1 MAGKDVWEPAATTRP
16 SNGVG
21 KRPRLTPASE
31 KQPFKVDNAD
41 TFAANRA
48 VGRVALVVVGA
59 SGESRRA
66 RVHEAGSLRV
76 RFPNGASRGTLDAV
90 IVNTGGG
97 MTGGD
102 RFDIDMTVGAGAR
115 LTVTTAAAEKIYRS
129 LGPNTHVAVK
139 ADIGPGGALAWLPQ
153 ETILFDQVR
162 LRRTI
167 DIELARD
174 ARLVLAE
181 AIVFG
186 RSAMGEAVLQG
197 HLFDRWR
204 VRVGGALV
212 FAETLRLDGAIAQ
225 RLAQRAIAAESI
237 AVASVLKIP
246 GDDAGV
252 ATVRAMENDFA
263 GEVGVST
270 WNGLAVARLVAADG
284 AALRRDLIGVLT
296 ALGAGPLPRLWM
308 N

>member
-1 MAGKDVWEPAATTRP
+1 MANAPAQD
-16 SNGVG
+16 
-21 KRPRLTPASE
+21 E
-31 KQPFKVDNAD
+31 I
-41 TFAANRA
+41 FAGNRA
-48 VGRVALVVVGA
+48 VGRIALTVAA
-59 SGESRRA
+59 SGSGSRRA

-76 RFPNGASRGTLDAV
+76 RFPNGTSRGTLDAV
-90 IVNTGGG
+90 IVNTAGG

-129 LGPNTHVAVK
+129 LGPNTQVGVK
-139 ADIGPGGALAWLPQ
+139 ADVGPGGALAWLPQ

-167 DIELARD
+167 EVDLASD
-174 ARLVLAE
+174 AGLVLAE

-186 RSAMGEAVLQG
+186 RSAMGEAVLRG
-197 HLFDRWR
+197 DLFDRWR
-204 VRVGGALV
+204 VRIGGTLV

-225 RLAQRAIAAESI
+225 RLAQRAVAAENVAI
-237 AVASVLKIP
+237 ASVLKLP
-246 GDDAGV
+246 GDDTSV
-252 ATVRAMENDFA
+252 AAVRAVDFA
-263 GEVGVST
+263 GEVGVSA
-270 WNGLAVARLVAADG
+270 WNGLAVARLVAPDG

-296 ALGAGPLPRLWM
+296 ALGAGPLPRLWL